1 LGLDRNLLSRK
12 IKTNVRSFFCEEEIM
27 PIKEKENPTKG
38 ETTRLAIEDAA
49 VELFMAHGYHAA
61 SMRQIAEHAGL
72 ALGGI
77 YNHFSSKDEIFEAI
91 IIDKHPY
98 KKILPAI
105 LAAEGETVE
114 DFLRSAMKIT
124 LTELGTDPLFI
135 KLMFIEIVEFNGKH
149 GAIMLREIAPK
160 VLPVFERLVKS
171 RKGLRVTNP
180 AMLMRSL
187 FGMVISYYVTEMVI
201 SNSVISKLMPKN
213 SMDVYVDIFLHGI
226 LKPET

>member
-1 LGLDRNLLSRK
+1 MVVE
-12 IKTNVRSFFCEEEIM
+12 TQ
-27 PIKEKENPTKG
+27 TKG

-49 VELFMAHGYHAA
+49 VKLFMERGYHAT
-61 SMRQIAEHAGL
+61 SMRQIAEQAGL

-77 YNHFSSKDEIFEAI
+77 YNHFASKDELFEAI

-114 DFLRSAMKIT
+114 DFLNSAVKIT
-124 LTELGTDPLFI
+124 LNELGTEPLFI
-135 KLMFIEIVEFNGKH
+135 KLMFIEIVEFNGRH

-171 RKGLRVTNP
+171 RKDLRVTNP

-187 FGMVISYYVTEMVI
+187 FGMIISYYITEMVI
-201 SNSVISKLMPKN
+201 SNSIVSKMMPKN
-213 SMDVYVDIFLHGI
+213 AMDTYVDIFLHGI
-226 LKPET
+226 LKQG

>member
-1 LGLDRNLLSRK
+1 M
-12 IKTNVRSFFCEEEIM
+12 TEEIQ
-27 PIKEKENPTKG
+27 TKG
-38 ETTRLAIEDAA
+38 GHTRLAIEDAA
-49 VELFMAHGYHAA
+49 VELFMEHGYHAT

-77 YNHFSSKDEIFEAI
+77 YNHFASKDELFEAI

-114 DFLRSAMKIT
+114 DFLQSAVKIT
-124 LTELGTDPLFI
+124 LNELGTEPLFI
-135 KLMFIEIVEFNGKH
+135 KLMFIEIVEFNGRH

-187 FGMVISYYVTEMVI
+187 FGMIISYYITEMVI
-201 SNSVISKLMPKN
+201 SNSVVSKMMPKN
-213 SMDVYVDIFLHGI
+213 ATDIYVDIFLHGI
-226 LKPET
+226 LKQG